1 MSKNLRENALLKLN
15 NLINAV
21 QPIVVQ
27 HIDQMTSA
35 EVHYIMQNFSKHL
48 KIDLLRDFE
57 KAREK
62 GLKDSPF
69 DDILSDFSVDKKL

>member
-1 MSKNLRENALLKLN
+1 MSQSQRESALLKLN
-15 NLINAV
+15 SLINAV
-21 QPIVVQ
+21 QPIVST
-27 HIDQMTSA
+27 HIEGMTSA
-35 EVHYIMQNFSKHL
+35 EIHYIIQNFSKHL

-69 DDILSDFSVDKKL
+69 DDILSDFKLDKK